1 MSLSKTVTIDG
12 KQVYVPITAI
22 DQIVN
27 YFNPAA
33 GAERFRSRLRMAM
46 TGGYTAADKSR
57 RANQR
62 GSKAETDADGAIIP
76 DLQTLREDSQHL
88 LRNSPLAAG
97 AVRTNITKVV
107 GTGLKVKSQI
117 DRAVLK
123 LTEEQAQA
131 WERAA
136 EREFRL
142 ATETRE
148 IDAERELPFSLLQG
162 LAFLKA
168 LEDGDVFA
176 NLPRFKRAGSP
187 YSLKIQLIEAARI
200 CNKDHKPDTAL
211 LICGVEKDQTGAPVK
226 YHVANMHPAGR
237 RRWTMKSDLK
247 WTELPAFDS
256 KGNPQV
262 LHLKDKTRPGQTR
275 GVPYLAPVIELIKQ
289 LGRYTDAEVMA
300 AVITSYFTVFVH
312 TETGDA
318 NLGTDI
324 PGNSEGSISPYD
336 TTGMELGQGTV
347 IGLTPDAK
355 VDFANPNRPN
365 TAFDPFVMAVLRQI
379 GVALELPFELLIK
392 HFTASYSAAR
402 AALEE
407 AWDYFN
413 RRRHWLAT
421 CFCQPIYEAV
431 ITEAVINGRLS
442 APGFLADPLVRKA
455 YLSTVWIGDAKA
467 QIDPLK
473 EINAAAR
480 RIELTISTLDEESRR
495 FTGTPW
501 EDKLPQ
507 VLKERAIL
515 RANGITITSLEQVAA
530 VEEPDQNDEDGS
542 DSDLEGA
549 A

>member
-1 MSLSKTVTIDG
+1 MSLAKTVTIAG
-12 KQVYVPITAI
+12 KEVSVPVTVVDQV
-22 DQIVN
+22 VN

-33 GAERFRSRLRMAM
+33 GAERFRSRLRMAV
-46 TGGYTAADKSR
+46 TGGYTSADKSR

-62 GSKAETDADGAIIP
+62 GSRAETDADGAIIP
-76 DLQTLREDSQHL
+76 DLITLREDSQHL
-88 LRNSPLAAG
+88 LRNSPLAVG
-97 AVRTNITKVV
+97 AVRTNVTKVV
-107 GTGLKVKSQI
+107 GTGLKCKAQI
-117 DRAVLK
+117 DRTVLK
-123 LTEEQAQA
+123 ISDEQAQA

-162 LAFLKA
+162 LAFLKT

-176 NLPRFKRAGSP
+176 NLPRVSRPGSP
-187 YSLKIQLIEAARI
+187 YKLKIQLIEAARV
-200 CNKDHKPDTAL
+200 CNKDGAPNTATL
-211 LICGVEKDQTGAPVK
+211 LCGVEKDSMGAPVRF
-226 YHVANMHPAGR
+226 HVASAHPNGM
-237 RRWTMKSDLK
+237 RRWYGKKQQIS
-247 WTELPAFDS
+247 WTELEAFDN
-256 KGNPQV
+256 KGNPLV
-262 LHLKDKTRPGQTR
+262 LHLKDKLRPGQTR
-275 GVPYLAPVIELIKQ
+275 GAPYLSPVIELIKQ

-300 AVITSYFTVFVH
+300 AVVSGMMTVFVT

-318 NLGTDI
+318 VIGE
-324 PGNSEGSISPYD
+324 PSENNDPYD
-336 TTGMELGQGTV
+336 TSGMELGYGSV
-347 IGLTPDAK
+347 IGLTKDAK
-355 VDFANPNRPN
+355 VESFNPNRPN

-379 GVALELPFELLIK
+379 GVALEIPFELLIK

-421 CFCQPIYEAV
+421 SFCQPIYEAV
-431 ITEAVINGRLS
+431 IAEAVASGRLS
-442 APGFLADPLVRKA
+442 APGFFADPLVRKA
-455 YLSTVWIGDAKA
+455 WLGSVWIGDAKA

-480 RIELTISTLDEESRR
+480 RIELTITTLDEESRR

-507 VLKERAIL
+507 VLKEREIL
-515 RANGITITSLEQVAA
+515 RANGITITTLEQVAT
-530 VEEPDQNDEDGS
+530 VEEPDNDDES
-542 DSDLEGA
+542 DTDLEGTA
-549 A
+549 